1 MIMTKPTHIDSRV
14 KQSHTETNEFSAFQS
29 QMSHLIPTLHLYS
42 MNVTDNSKENKY
54 EYTVTDNYIT
64 VYLYLLGISFS
75 SLSCVTFLSDFNH
88 KSDFFLSCGHKHE
101 SMQWDDSVAL
111 CLLNM

>member
-42 MNVTDNSKENKY
+42 MNVTDDSKENKY
-54 EYTVTDNYIT
+54 EYTVTDNSGKDFYTDNYIT
-64 VYLYLLGISFS
+64 FGDFLLFSVLCHISVRF
-75 SLSCVTFLSDFNH
+75 
-88 KSDFFLSCGHKHE
+88 
-101 SMQWDDSVAL
+101 
-111 CLLNM
+111 